1 MSAYSSLKEMY
12 KDTTQIIQGKD
23 TAGKTVYLLKQFCF
37 FAVCLLY
44 LIEKCG
50 FREVILSYVNIEITL
65 PQIICDFL
73 TIYLYKIIIL
83 YIAFYIIIKPLGLVI
98 ISEIKSRIKKDTFPI
113 WLTFEDIVEIFF
125 YSIVLLKL
133 VQDIL
138 QCMKNENVMQGK
150 NVFIYAFIII
160 GALYRFIEKIYIQ
173 NKNCWYYNTIRYTN
187 FFDSDG
193 KRIAQN
199 DSVVYRNKIY
209 ELCKSEGIWY
219 LQDFNKLTDIK
230 LENAVAD
237 MEGKIQVYFL
247 KMGIRKEE
255 DEV

>member
-12 KDTTQIIQGKD
+12 KDTTQIIQ
-23 TAGKTVYLLKQFCF
+23 
-37 FAVCLLY
+37 VCLLY

-150 NVFIYAFIII
+150 NVFIYAFII
-160 GALYRFIEKIYIQ
+160 EKIYIQ

-247 KMGIRKEE
+247 KMGRRKEE

>member
-1 MSAYSSLKEMY
+1 
-12 KDTTQIIQGKD
+12 
-23 TAGKTVYLLKQFCF
+23 
-37 FAVCLLY
+37 
-44 LIEKCG
+44 
-50 FREVILSYVNIEITL
+50 
-65 PQIICDFL
+65 
-73 TIYLYKIIIL
+73 
-83 YIAFYIIIKPLGLVI
+83 
-98 ISEIKSRIKKDTFPI
+98 
-113 WLTFEDIVEIFF
+113 
-125 YSIVLLKL
+125 
-133 VQDIL
+133 
-138 QCMKNENVMQGK
+138 MQGK

-160 GALYRFIEKIYIQ
+160 GALCGFIEEIYVQ
-173 NKNCWYYNTIRYTN
+173 NKNGGYYNTIRYTN

-247 KMGIRKEE
+247 KMGRRKEE

>member
-50 FREVILSYVNIEITL
+50 FREVILSYVNIEIML

-138 QCMKNENVMQGK
+138 Q
-150 NVFIYAFIII
+150 
-160 GALYRFIEKIYIQ
+160 
-173 NKNCWYYNTIRYTN
+173 
-187 FFDSDG
+187 
-193 KRIAQN
+193 
-199 DSVVYRNKIY
+199 
-209 ELCKSEGIWY
+209 
-219 LQDFNKLTDIK
+219 
-230 LENAVAD
+230 
-237 MEGKIQVYFL
+237 
-247 KMGIRKEE
+247 
-255 DEV
+255 